1 MDLSRQRV
9 SFREQLPRRFF
20 VRVSPHFR
28 RGMQGVLLDAQ
39 FELVPLFAA
48 IWVFRLR
55 QIKANEKVILEGLE
69 RIFGDGLLQCVAL
82 IGGWLENWHPLAG
95 SMLSFLHLRF

>member
-1 MDLSRQRV
+1 MLGRRCSAILRLRKVGMELSRQGAG
-9 SFREQLPRRFF
+9 FRKQLPHRFF

-28 RGMQGVLLDAQ
+28 RGMQGVLLNAG

-55 QIKANEKVILEGLE
+55 QLKATE
-69 RIFGDGLLQCVAL
+69 
-82 IGGWLENWHPLAG
+82 
-95 SMLSFLHLRF
+95 